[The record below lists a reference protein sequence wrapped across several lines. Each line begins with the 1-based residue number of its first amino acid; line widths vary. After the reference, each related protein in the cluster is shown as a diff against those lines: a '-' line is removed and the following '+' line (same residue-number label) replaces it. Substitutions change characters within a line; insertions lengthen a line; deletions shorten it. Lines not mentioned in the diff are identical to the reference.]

1 MDIIMIKQLI
11 SAAILATLAS
21 SAMAATPNTFY
32 AGLDG
37 GSTKIDGFGDREG
50 SVGAFVGYNFHPN
63 FSAELGARRLGSWDM
78 AGASVDVNQ
87 YSASVI
93 GTLPLQ
99 NNFNVFGRLGYN
111 KIKGEAN
118 YQGFTADASD
128 SGVLYGVGVGYA
140 FTPTISGRI
149 EFQKPSSDSSNVSA
163 GVVFAF

>member
-1 MDIIMIKQLI
+1 MDITMIKKLI

-37 GSTKIDGFGDREG
+37 GSTKIDGLGDRES
-50 SVGAFVGYNFHPN
+50 SVGAFVGYNFHT
-63 FSAELGARRLGSWDM
+63 FFAAELGVRRLGSWDVI
-78 AGASVDVNQ
+78 GTSLDINQ

-93 GTLPLQ
+93 GTYPLQ

-111 KIKGEAN
+111 KIDGDVS
-118 YQGFTADASD
+118 YQGYTAEASD
-128 SGVLYGVGVGYA
+128 SGAVYGVGVGYA

-149 EFQKPSSDSSNVSA
+149 EFQKPASNASNISA